1 MLDRIQDFIEKNN
14 LFSHRDKLILAISG
28 GRDSV
33 FLFHVLNK
41 LNYNFELAHCNF
53 KLRSEESDVD
63 EIFVNKLA
71 KNYAIKLHV
80 KCFETSVYA
89 KQNSLSIQMAARNL
103 RYEWLNK
110 LKYKTNAKYIITAH
124 HKDDNVETFF
134 INLFRGTGVKGLL
147 AINKKNKDIVRPLL
161 FLSREEINSYINL
174 NNISYRED
182 SSNSSN
188 KYVRNLIRN
197 EIIPKI
203 KEINPSI
210 QNTISNNIATFYQF
224 YEVYSQKINEI
235 KSSIIK
241 NDPPYYSINIEDLKK
256 IFPKEIYLHELLS
269 PFGFNNVRPIL
280 NALYSQS
287 GKKFISKK
295 YMLLIDRKKII
306 LKKHDGFKNEIY
318 FIEKNTCN
326 IQHPI
331 NMDFFLSENTDIAK
345 EDNLANIDFDLLKFP
360 LILRRWI
367 NGDRFIPLGMKN
379 FKKLSDFFID
389 KKLTLFDKNEAWV
402 LCSANKDIVWVIGY
416 RIDNR
421 YKLTKKTKKVYL
433 AKVLE

>member
-53 KLRSEESDVD
+53 KLRSEESDID

-89 KQNSLSIQMAARNL
+89 KKNSLSIQMAARNL

-210 QNTISNNIATFYQF
+210 QNTITNNIATFSQF

-235 KSSIIK
+235 KSSII
-241 NDPPYYSINIEDLKK
+241 NNEPPYYSINIEDLKK

-331 NMDFFLSENTDIAK
+331 NMDFFLSENMDIAK
-345 EDNLANIDFDLLKFP
+345 EDNLANIDFDLLEFP

-402 LCSANKDIVWVIGY
+402 LCSANNDIVWVIGY

>member
-53 KLRSEESDVD
+53 KLRSKESDDD

-71 KNYAIKLHV
+71 KNYAIKLNV
-80 KCFETSVYA
+80 KCFETSAYA

-110 LKYKTNAKYIITAH
+110 LKYKANAKYIITAH

-210 QNTISNNIATFYQF
+210 QNTITNNIATFSQF

-235 KSSIIK
+235 KSSII
-241 NDPPYYSINIEDLKK
+241 NNEPPYYSINIEDLKK
-256 IFPKEIYLHELLS
+256 IFPKEIYMHELLS

-331 NMDFFLSENTDIAK
+331 NMDFFLSENMDIAK
-345 EDNLANIDFDLLKFP
+345 EDNLANIDFDLLEFP